1 MLLCLAGVSFVLIT
15 GQLFQVMRI
24 LIASS
29 CSLGDVAQV
38 IAFAMP
44 KLTLYSAPMAVML
57 GVMLAF
63 GRLNGDNELVA
74 LRAAGRG
81 FLDFLPPVL
90 CILIVATTLAFA
102 NSILIM
108 PFTNDALDI
117 KLRSLGRT
125 SIPVLLKEGVFIS
138 SVPKLVFFFK
148 TVDHSDLTMKGV
160 FIQDQRQQQEKVTI
174 AAESARLIIPP
185 DTKTVVFRINNG
197 IISRT
202 AESLKDA
209 QVVSFKNYDFTLLM
223 DELLGRVTKEVKRR
237 KDMTLAELNQRIESA
252 KDAWDRQF
260 YAVELHE
267 RLAFPA
273 ACLLLGLLGP
283 PLGALFR
290 QNRITGATIGVGIFL
305 SHYIVHSTGTSLC
318 ENGML
323 SPFLAVWLPNL
334 LGFALAV
341 YLWGKM
347 QTEKPFTLIMKL
359 EPVMQRLVS
368 KIGVRGRRTA

>member
-1 MLLCLAGVSFVLIT
+1 MVLCLAGVSFVLIT

-29 CSLGDVAQV
+29 CSLSDVGQV

-74 LRAAGRG
+74 LRAAGTG
-81 FLDFLPPVL
+81 FFSFLPPVL
-90 CILIVATTLAFA
+90 CILMVMTTLAFA
-102 NSILIM
+102 NSIFIM

-148 TVDHSDLTMKGV
+148 TVDHSELTMKGV
-160 FIQDQRQQQEKVTI
+160 FIQDQRQPQEKVTI
-174 AAESARLIIPP
+174 AAESAELIIPP
-185 DTKTVVFRINNG
+185 DTKTITFRINNG

-202 AESLKDA
+202 AESLNDA

-237 KDMTLAELNQRIESA
+237 KDMTLAELNQQIVNA
-252 KDAWDRQF
+252 KDAWNRQF
-260 YAVELHE
+260 YGVEFHE

-305 SHYIVHSTGTSLC
+305 SHYIIHSAGTSLC

-323 SPFLAVWLPNL
+323 SPFVAVWLPNM

-341 YLWGKM
+341 HLWTKM
-347 QTEKPFTLIMKL
+347 HTEKPFTLIMKL
-359 EPVMQRLVS
+359 EPLIERILTKM
-368 KIGVRGRRTA
+368 GVRNRRTA